1 MAVAD
6 AIKAGATVS
15 FHSDSPVAP
24 VNPLLDV
31 QCMVTRR
38 PLSGGVVGTDQM
50 ISLDDALRA
59 HTINAAYHLRRED
72 SLGSITVG
80 KLADFVELSADP
92 YTVDVGSLT
101 EQVKV
106 LGTWSSGHRI
116 DLDAFMSDIEQIDPS
131 EHPNLAHS
139 AVKSKCC

>member
-1 MAVAD
+1 
-6 AIKAGATVS
+6 
-15 FHSDSPVAP
+15 
-24 VNPLLDV
+24 
-31 QCMVTRR
+31 MVTRR

-59 HTINAAYHLRRED
+59 HTINAAYHLRRAD

-92 YTVDVGSLT
+92 YTVDVGALT
-101 EQVKV
+101 EKGKI

-116 DLDAFMSDIEQIDPS
+116 DIDAFMSDIERIDPS
-131 EHPNLAHS
+131 EHPDLAHS